1 MYLLTGNLSVA
12 AAASVARPERITEVA
27 KLEAAILKG
36 HPNGARCKSHVLM
49 CPPSSCG
56 FILGFITEYFI
67 PTFQQLETSCFFGGD
82 GLRCCGGEKCHT
94 VGQMVGRWWS
104 KSWEHRWVTLD
115 IHFVPRSGKEVT
127 WTSSSRSKQRGWRPR
142 PPRRLGWTIKT
153 SFDLKRKPD

>member
-1 MYLLTGNLSVA
+1 MMYLLTGNLSVA

-67 PTFQQLETSCFFGGD
+67 PTFQQLETSCFFGGMVSDAVVEKNATLSDKWWEDD
-82 GLRCCGGEKCHT
+82 GPK
-94 VGQMVGRWWS
+94 VGSIAG
-104 KSWEHRWVTLD
+104 
-115 IHFVPRSGKEVT
+115 
-127 WTSSSRSKQRGWRPR
+127 
-142 PPRRLGWTIKT
+142 
-153 SFDLKRKPD
+153 

>member
-1 MYLLTGNLSVA
+1 MDDVPTGNLSA
-12 AAASVARPERITEVA
+12 AAAAVARPERITEVA

-49 CPPSSCG
+49 CPPSCG

-67 PTFQQLETSCFFGGD
+67 PTFQQLETSCFFFGD
-82 GLRCCGGEKCHT
+82 GLRCCGGEKCHG
-94 VGQMVGRWWS
+94 VGTNGGKMMVHLPTNGGKSRLPDS

-127 WTSSSRSKQRGWRPR
+127 
-142 PPRRLGWTIKT
+142 
-153 SFDLKRKPD
+153 